1 MSLKIRLSRVG
12 AKAQPSYRLVVADSR
27 YPRDGRFIEKVG
39 TYNPRVPHDHK
50 ERLVLKEDRIK
61 HWIGTGALPTDRVQR
76 LLSKVGI
83 GTAPEIHAQTKQDK
97 PRAKTQERLRV
108 AEEAAKAAAA
118 AAAEKPAEG

>member
-12 AKAQPSYRLVVADSR
+12 AKAQPTYRLVVADSR
-27 YPRDGRFIEKVG
+27 CPRDGRFIEKVG

-50 ERLVLKEDRIK
+50 ERLVLKEERIK

-76 LLSKVGI
+76 LLAKVGI
-83 GTAPEIHAQTKQDK
+83 TTAPEIHAQTKQDK

-108 AEEAAKAAAA
+108 AEEAAKAAAEA
-118 AAAEKPAEG
+118 AAKAAEA

>member
-76 LLSKVGI
+76 LLAKVGI
-83 GTAPEIHAQTKQDK
+83 TTAPEIHTQTKQDK

-108 AEEAAKAAAA
+108 AEEAAKAAAQA
-118 AAAEKPAEG
+118 AAKSAEG